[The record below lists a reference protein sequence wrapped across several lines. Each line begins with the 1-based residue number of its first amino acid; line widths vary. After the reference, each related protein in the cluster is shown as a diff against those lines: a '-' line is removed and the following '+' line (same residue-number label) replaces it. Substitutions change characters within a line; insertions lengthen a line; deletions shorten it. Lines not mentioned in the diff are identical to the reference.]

1 MKAKYS
7 GTPIANPAALAR
19 TLRVSLQDLRTIAG
33 AASSRYTDFKID
45 KKDGSKRTVSG
56 PHLEL
61 KLIQK
66 RINREIFERVSFP
79 EYLTGG
85 IKNRDYVQN
94 ATIHSRAGMV
104 LALDIENFYPNI
116 SRSKVF
122 EVFKHFFRQSD
133 DVANLLA
140 DLCTKDKSVPQ
151 GACTS
156 SYLANLV
163 FYEQEPRLVTAL
175 REQGLTY
182 SRLIDDI
189 TISAPRPISS
199 ERVANLIKSVKA
211 MLKLQGFRL
220 KQKKTRCTT
229 AANPKELMEVTGLWL
244 NRGRPRVK
252 RAERADIRKE
262 VRKCLE
268 MADMDR
274 SDKAFHEIHDR
285 VSGRVAKLAQ
295 LNHSQAKIF
304 RNKLRKTLP
313 IYNENGLRRTRGLVS
328 QIRKTPIGSRASLSY
343 IKKYHQILYRINILS
358 RSKSNVA
365 SDLRKKIK
373 KYRPTSTKEI
383 AVHG

>member
-19 TLRVSLQDLRTIAG
+19 ALRVSLQDLKTLAG

-66 RINREIFERVSFP
+66 RINREIFEKVLFP

-94 ATIHSRAGMV
+94 AEIHSRAGMA
-104 LALDIENFYPNI
+104 LALDVENFYPNI
-116 SRSKVF
+116 SRLKVF
-122 EVFKHFFRQSD
+122 DVFKHFFRQPD
-133 DVANLLA
+133 DVANILA
-140 DLCTKDKSVPQ
+140 DLCTKDGTVPQ

-189 TISAPRPISS
+189 TISSPRPISPT
-199 ERVANLIKSVKA
+199 RVSDLIKRVKA
-211 MLKLQGFRL
+211 MLKLHGFRL

-229 AANPKELMEVTGLWL
+229 AANPKDLMEVTGLWL
-244 NRGRPRVK
+244 NRGKPRVK

-262 VRKCLE
+262 VRKCLD
-268 MADMDR
+268 MGDMDR
-274 SDKAFHEIHDR
+274 SDKAFHDIHDR

-295 LNHSQAKIF
+295 LNHSQARVF
-304 RNKLRKTLP
+304 RKKLREVLP
-313 IYNENGLRRTRGLVS
+313 IYNEKGLRRTRGLVS
-328 QIRKTPIGSRASLSY
+328 QIRKTPVGSRSALSY
-343 IKKYHQILYRINILS
+343 IQKYHQILYRINILG
-358 RSKSNVA
+358 RSKPSIA
-365 SDLRKKIK
+365 RALRLKLKP
-373 KYRPTSTKEI
+373 YRPTSTKEV